1 MAQRFVTIEG
11 KPVLSRWH
19 VGRLTLKFAYHQ
31 MLSAL
36 LESRK
41 RGRLEAQAH
50 DGHLLANFPDKTSK
64 RRFRDLE
71 VEGILE
77 PSDFTEGTG

>member
-11 KPVLSRWH
+11 KPVLSRWQ
-19 VGRLTLKFAYHQ
+19 VGILTLKFAYHE

-36 LESRK
+36 LESRE
-41 RGRLEAQAH
+41 RGRLEAEAH
-50 DGHLLANFPDKTSK
+50 DGHILADFSHKTSE
-64 RRFRDLE
+64 RGLRYLE

-77 PSDFTEGTG
+77 PSNFTERTG